1 MPFHEGNEP
10 NLQHQLGKNQRG
22 RFLATRGL
30 VAAQNT
36 FRKIWDVDQL
46 PVKVSLGEP
55 AGNPARI
62 ETILTSKKASHEA
75 TPDEPQSRRN
85 RGKAIRRSLVEASE
99 AQDAALLAR
108 ELRTSQTQQELAV
121 IVVVEFTGELRKRK
135 QLTAAARLARTAAA
149 VMAGE
154 EDLPPHTAST
164 LDFDASRAEFEELA
178 RSAGAAI
185 AATLVQRRQ
194 KPDPSSLVGQGKLD
208 EIVEVVASTNASLV
222 LFDHDLTPSQLRNIE
237 ARLPCHVID
246 RSQLILDIFAR
257 HAKTSEGQLQVELAQ
272 LEYQL
277 PRLAGRGRAMSQL
290 GGGIG
295 TRGPGETQL
304 ETDRRKINLRLDHI
318 KTQLDAV
325 RRIRYQQR
333 QRREAV
339 PVPVVALVGYTN
351 AGKSTLFNALTE
363 AGVLESAR
371 MFATLDPKL
380 RQLQLPSRRKIL
392 LSDTVGF
399 IRNLPP
405 TLVTSFR
412 ATLEEVERAEILLHV
427 QDAASPIRE
436 EQKTQVE
443 KVLTELAVSTKP
455 VIQVL
460 NKSDLVP
467 PQELVHLSSDREVI
481 VVSSLRRT
489 GLEQLLVA
497 IDAALVIDPLVE
509 SSFRLPQSEGAIL
522 ASLEGGAII
531 DEKRFEGNMVFFRAR
546 GPASLLHR
554 YRRFHVKHDL
564 SNERLRAKQS

>member
-1 MPFHEGNEP
+1 M
-10 NLQHQLGKNQRG
+10 
-22 RFLATRGL
+22 
-30 VAAQNT
+30 
-36 FRKIWDVDQL
+36 
-46 PVKVSLGEP
+46 
-55 AGNPARI
+55 
-62 ETILTSKKASHEA
+62 TSKKSSSEAS
-75 TPDEPQSRRN
+75 PDQAQSRRN
-85 RGKAIRRSLVEASE
+85 RGQTVRRSLVEASA
-99 AQDAALLAR
+99 AQDAAILAR
-108 ELRTSQTQQELAV
+108 ELRTSQTQKELAV
-121 IVVVEFTGELRKRK
+121 LVVVEFTGELRKRK

-154 EDLPPHTAST
+154 VDLSQTAAT
-164 LDFDASRAEFEELA
+164 LDFEAGRKEFEELA
-178 RSAGAAI
+178 RSAGATI
-185 AATLVQRRQ
+185 AATLLQRRQ
-194 KPDPSSLVGQGKLD
+194 KPDPSSLIGQGKLD

-257 HAKTSEGQLQVELAQ
+257 HAKTREGQLQVELAQ

-304 ETDRRKINLRLDHI
+304 ETDRRKIKVRIDHI
-318 KTQLDAV
+318 KTQLDSV
-325 RRIRYQQR
+325 RRIRHQQR

-399 IRNLPP
+399 IRNLPH

-412 ATLEEVERAEILLHV
+412 ATLEEVERAEILIHV
-427 QDAASPIRE
+427 QDAANPIRE
-436 EQKTQVE
+436 EQKMQVE
-443 KVLTELAVSTKP
+443 SVLAELSVSTKL

-460 NKSDLVP
+460 NKIDLVP
-467 PQELVHLSSDREVI
+467 PEQRAHISNDREAI
-481 VVSSLRRT
+481 PVSSLQHT
-489 GLEQLLVA
+489 GLDQLLIA
-497 IDAALVIDPLVE
+497 IDTALVVDPLVE
-509 SSFRLPQSEGAIL
+509 SSFRFPQSEGSIL

-531 DEKRFEGNMVFFRAR
+531 QEKRYEGNVVHLRVR
-546 GPASLLHR
+546 GPASLLDR
-554 YRRFHVKHDL
+554 YRRFREKRDTSNQQVKP
-564 SNERLRAKQS
+564 KQP